1 MPTYVHMDETGKT
14 TRVVI
19 MADGYRPC
27 MMCDGKG
34 EIVEW
39 GERKTCPDCEGEG
52 MIYEDEDEA

>member
-27 MMCDGKG
+27 MMCDG
-34 EIVEW
+34 
-39 GERKTCPDCEGEG
+39 DGEG
-52 MIYEDEDEA
+52 MIYEGEDEA